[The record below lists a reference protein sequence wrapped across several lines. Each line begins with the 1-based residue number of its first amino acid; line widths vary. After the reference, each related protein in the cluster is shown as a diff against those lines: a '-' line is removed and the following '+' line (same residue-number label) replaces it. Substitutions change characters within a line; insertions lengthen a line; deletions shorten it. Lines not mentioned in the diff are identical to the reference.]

1 MVDVLALGPV
11 ESGVVV
17 EGRDD
22 VAPVGLGEQGSGVG
36 AVAFGEDGVGV
47 DGDGDVGVGA
57 CGGAVAD
64 GDFAVADV
72 LAGA

>member
-1 MVDVLALGPV
+1 
-11 ESGVVV
+11 
-17 EGRDD
+17 
-22 VAPVGLGEQGSGVG
+22 VG

-64 GDFAVADV
+64 GDFAVSDV